1 MVTAMSRVA
10 EILENKGGMVLSV
23 DVNETVLNAISLMA
37 QVNIGAVLVQKD
49 ETIAGIFTER
59 DYLQKIALNTL
70 SSQDTKVGDVMTTP
84 VVSAE
89 PGDSVQQCMETM
101 TTCHCRHLPVVENGK
116 LLGIVSIGDL
126 VKKMLDEK
134 QNEVDK
140 LSQYIT
146 GTY

>member
-1 MVTAMSRVA
+1 MSRVS
-10 EILENKGGMVLSV
+10 EILEHKGGMVLSV
-23 DVNETVLNAISLMA
+23 DINETVLDAISLMA
-37 QVNIGAVLVQKD
+37 QVNIGAVLVQEND
-49 ETIAGIFTER
+49 NIAGIFTER
-59 DYLQKIALNTL
+59 DYLQKIALQSR
-70 SSQDTKVGDVMTTP
+70 SSQETKVGEVMTSP
-84 VVSAE
+84 VISAD

-134 QNEVDK
+134 QSEVEK
-140 LSQYIT
+140 LSEYIT

>member
-1 MVTAMSRVA
+1 MSTVS
-10 EILENKGGMVLSV
+10 EILENKGGLVLSV
-23 DVNETVLNAISLMA
+23 DINESVLDAINLMA
-37 QVNIGAVLVQKD
+37 QVNIGAVLVQED
-49 ETIAGIFTER
+49 DTISGIFTER
-59 DYLQKIALNTL
+59 DYLQKIALKSL
-70 SSQDTKVGDVMTTP
+70 SSKETRVGDVMTTP
-84 VVSAE
+84 VVSAD

-101 TTCHCRHLPVVENGK
+101 TTCHCRHLPVVNNGK

-134 QNEVDK
+134 EIEVEQ

>member
-1 MVTAMSRVA
+1 MLMARVS
-10 EILENKGGMVLSV
+10 EILEHKGGMVLSV
-23 DVNETVLNAISLMA
+23 DVGDTVFDAISLMA
-37 QVNIGAVLVQKD
+37 EVNIGAVLVQEND
-49 ETIAGIFTER
+49 SIAGIFTER
-59 DYLQKIALNTL
+59 DYLQKIALL
-70 SSQDTKVGDVMTTP
+70 SRSSQDTRVGDVMTTP
-84 VVSAE
+84 VISAE

-101 TTCHCRHLPVVENGK
+101 TTCHCRHLPIVENGQ

-134 QNEVDK
+134 QAEVEK

>member
-1 MVTAMSRVA
+1 MARVS

-23 DVNETVLNAISLMA
+23 DVNETVFDAISLMA
-37 QVNIGAVLVQKD
+37 QVNIGAVLVQKGD
-49 ETIAGIFTER
+49 TIAGIFTER
-59 DYLQKIALNTL
+59 DYLQRIALQSR
-70 SSQDTKVGDVMTTP
+70 SSKQTRVGDVMTSP
-84 VVSAE
+84 VISAD
-89 PGDSVQQCMETM
+89 PDDSVQRCMETM
-101 TTCHCRHLPVVENGK
+101 TTCRCRHLPVVHDGK

-134 QNEVDK
+134 QLEVEK

>member
-1 MVTAMSRVA
+1 MSRVS
-10 EILENKGGMVLSV
+10 EILEHKGGMVLSANS
-23 DVNETVLNAISLMA
+23 NETVMDAISLMA
-37 QVNIGAVLVQKD
+37 EVNIGAILVLKD
-49 ETIAGIFTER
+49 ETIVGIFTER
-59 DYLQKIALNTL
+59 DYLQKIALKSR
-70 SSQDTKVGDVMTTP
+70 SSQDTKLGEVMTSP
-84 VVSAE
+84 VISAE

-101 TTCHCRHLPVVENGK
+101 TTCHCRHLPVVDNGK

-134 QNEVDK
+134 QNEVEK